1 MLHDIILYFTGNVDG
16 NQNCMNDADESTEI
30 RVCAA
35 YQQNAC
41 FTSSSTH
48 SGSNG
53 DTLNQVY
60 KGNDD

>member
-1 MLHDIILYFTGNVDG
+1 
-16 NQNCMNDADESTEI
+16 MNDADESTEI